1 MKWILVIG
9 SIIVVYVLFAPF
21 VKAQDVTGE
30 VEMRA
35 SMRNMVCAKDF
46 DFAHRDLTESY
57 GEEVIWEGAVPDGK
71 KLVRLYMNKENG
83 KWTIFELYP
92 DGSGCAAHGGNESI
106 LREETSGIIN

>member
-46 DFAHRDLTESY
+46 DFAHRDVTEIH
-57 GEEVIWEGAVPDGK
+57 GEEVIWEGAVVDFSYSFK
-71 KLVRLYMNKENG
+71 CTVTVIHIFMQSNKG
-83 KWTIFELYP
+83 IHVTSIIY
-92 DGSGCAAHGGNESI
+92 GCTDRSM
-106 LREETSGIIN
+106 

>member
-1 MKWILVIG
+1 MRYLLWTALALLAYL
-9 SIIVVYVLFAPF
+9 IIIPIIY
-21 VKAQDVTGE
+21 AQDMSGE

-46 DFAHRDLTESY
+46 TFAHRDVTEMH
-57 GEEVIWEGAVPDGK
+57 GEEVIWEGAVPDGQ

-106 LREETSGIIN
+106 LREAAGGIIN